1 MKRTRGVERL
11 REIMRTLRGPE
22 GCPWDRKQTVASLKP
37 YIIEEAFEVVEAMD
51 HGPDEL
57 EDELGDLLLQIIFVS
72 QIAEEEG
79 LFTLDSVA
87 ERIADKL
94 VRRHPHVFGKTAV
107 KDANEV
113 VQNWNKIKKD
123 KEAKKYLLDGIPTAM
138 PATLLAQR
146 YADRAASVGFDWG
159 DWRDT
164 LAKIAEETAE
174 IKEVAE
180 TGDTEGTF
188 HEMGDLLAA
197 VVNLSRKLGVNAEDA
212 LRRCALRFR
221 ERFNKMEELD
231 PTVTDGKHSLDD
243 LEALWQQAKKE
254 LEKEKGEKET
264 GRNKP
269 AGL

>member
-1 MKRTRGVERL
+1 MKKARGVELL
-11 REIMRTLRGPE
+11 REIMRTLRGE
-22 GCPWDRKQTVASLKP
+22 NGCPWDRKQTISSLKP
-37 YIIEEAFEVVEAMD
+37 YIIEEAFEVVEAID
-51 HGPDEL
+51 RGPDEL
-57 EDELGDLLLQIIFVS
+57 EDELGDLLLQIVFVS

-94 VRRHPHVFGKTAV
+94 VRRHPHVFGETQV
-107 KDANEV
+107 KDADEV

-123 KEAKKYLLDGIPTAM
+123 KEAKRYLMDGIPTTM

-146 YADRAASVGFDWG
+146 YADRAASVGFDWS
-159 DWRDT
+159 DWREV
-164 LAKIAEETAE
+164 LAKIAEEAAE
-174 IKEVAE
+174 LREVAE
-180 TGDTEGTF
+180 TGDKEKTF

-212 LRRCALRFR
+212 LRHCALRFR

-243 LEALWQQAKKE
+243 LEALWQRAKKE
-254 LEKEKGEKET
+254 L
-264 GRNKP
+264 
-269 AGL
+269 AGKK